1 LARIAHR
8 AALRQKRTG
17 FREKLRFAG
26 FSVRCGRELHAA
38 AFDPEGNGNADEM
51 SEANFPKRLTEGY
64 ESFLGGRFGRERQ
77 RFEELARGQNPQILL
92 IGCCDSRVSPE
103 LIFDAGPGEM
113 FVLRNVANL
122 VPPYQPNDDYHGTSA
137 AIEFAVMGL
146 KVKHIV
152 VMGHAHCGGVKAYA
166 ELQNDPYMRPLAPG
180 DFIGGWI
187 KLMAPAAES
196 LGAPTE
202 PLGEWSERLALESV
216 KLSLQNLRTFPY
228 IGTLEARGWLTLHGA
243 YFGVAG
249 GELLA
254 LDEADGEFRQVSPE
268 AHKDALGKAPR
279 F

>member
-1 LARIAHR
+1 M
-8 AALRQKRTG
+8 
-17 FREKLRFAG
+17 
-26 FSVRCGRELHAA
+26 
-38 AFDPEGNGNADEM
+38 AFDLAGHGNADQM
-51 SEANFPKRLTEGY
+51 SETNFPNRLTEGY
-64 ESFLGGRFGRERQ
+64 ENFLSGRFSRERE
-77 RFEELARGQNPQILL
+77 RFEELAEKGQNPQVLL

-152 VMGHAHCGGVKAYA
+152 VMGHARCSGVKAYA
-166 ELQNDPYMRPLAPG
+166 DLQHDPYIRPLAPG

-187 KLMAPAAES
+187 KLMGPAAEN
-196 LGAPTE
+196 LGTPTE
-202 PLGEWSERLALESV
+202 PLQAWSERLALQSV
-216 KLSLQNLRTFPY
+216 HQSIRNLRSFPY
-228 IGTLEARGWLTLHGA
+228 IGTLEARGWLSLHGA

-254 LDEADGEFRQVSPE
+254 LDEADGAFRQVSPK
-268 AHKDALGKAPR
+268 AHRDALGKAPR

>member
-1 LARIAHR
+1 MA
-8 AALRQKRTG
+8 
-17 FREKLRFAG
+17 EN
-26 FSVRCGRELHAA
+26 
-38 AFDPEGNGNADEM
+38 PE
-51 SEANFPKRLTEGY
+51 
-64 ESFLGGRFGRERQ
+64 
-77 RFEELARGQNPQILL
+77 ILL

-152 VMGHAHCGGVKAYA
+152 VMGHAQCGGVKAYTQ
-166 ELQNDPYMRPLAPG
+166 LQHDPYVRPLAPG

-196 LGAPTE
+196 LGPPTE
-202 PLGEWSERLALESV
+202 PLKEWSERLALESI
-216 KLSLQNLRTFPY
+216 KRSLKNLRTFPY
-228 IGTLEARGWLTLHGA
+228 IRTLEARGWLSLHGA
-243 YFGVAG
+243 YFGVAS
-249 GELLA
+249 GELLT
-254 LDEADGEFRQVSPE
+254 LDDPDGEFRQVSTQ
-268 AHKDALGKAPR
+268 AHRDALGKDSAFLKRGLAELKRKRRGPAPA

>member
-1 LARIAHR
+1 
-8 AALRQKRTG
+8 
-17 FREKLRFAG
+17 
-26 FSVRCGRELHAA
+26 
-38 AFDPEGNGNADEM
+38 M
-51 SEANFPKRLTEGY
+51 SEASFPKRLTEGY
-64 ESFLGGRFGRERQ
+64 ENFLGGRFGRERE
-77 RFEELARGQNPQILL
+77 RFEELAERGQSPQILL

-166 ELQNDPYMRPLAPG
+166 DLQYDPYMRPLAPG

-196 LGAPTE
+196 LGPPTE
-202 PLGEWSERLALESV
+202 PLKQWSERLALESV
-216 KLSLQNLRTFPY
+216 KRSLQNLRSFPY
-228 IGTLEARGWLTLHGA
+228 IATLEARGWLSLHGA
-243 YFGVAG
+243 YFGVAS

-254 LDEADGEFRQVSPE
+254 LDESNGEFLQLSAE
-268 AHKDALGKAPR
+268 AHRSALGKKPR

>member
-1 LARIAHR
+1 
-8 AALRQKRTG
+8 
-17 FREKLRFAG
+17 
-26 FSVRCGRELHAA
+26 
-38 AFDPEGNGNADEM
+38 M

-64 ESFLGGRFGRERQ
+64 ENFLGGRFSRERE
-77 RFEELARGQNPQILL
+77 RFEQLAEKGQSPQILL

-152 VMGHAHCGGVKAYA
+152 VMGHALCGGVRAFA
-166 ELQNDPYMRPLAPG
+166 DLQRDPYVRPLAPG

-202 PLGEWSERLALESV
+202 PLREWSQRLMLESV
-216 KLSLQNLRTFPY
+216 KQSIRNLRSFPY
-228 IGTLEARGWLTLHGA
+228 IATLEARGWLTLHGA
-243 YFGVAG
+243 CFGVAG

-254 LDEADGEFRQVSPE
+254 LDESDGVFRQVSPQ
-268 AHKDALGKAPR
+268 AHRDALGKAPR

>member
-1 LARIAHR
+1 
-8 AALRQKRTG
+8 
-17 FREKLRFAG
+17 
-26 FSVRCGRELHAA
+26 
-38 AFDPEGNGNADEM
+38 M
-51 SEANFPKRLTEGY
+51 SETSFPKRLAEGY
-64 ESFLGGRFGRERQ
+64 ESFLGGRFGRERE
-77 RFEELARGQNPQILL
+77 RFEHLAEQGQNPEILL

-152 VMGHAHCGGVKAYA
+152 VMGHAQCGGVKAYTQ
-166 ELQNDPYMRPLAPG
+166 LQSDPYMRPLAPG

-187 KLMAPAAES
+187 KLIGPAAEQ

-202 PLGEWSERLALESV
+202 PLEKWSERLALQSI
-216 KLSLQNLRTFPY
+216 KQSLKNLRSFPY
-228 IGTLEARGWLTLHGA
+228 IATLEARGWLSLHGA
-243 YFGVAG
+243 YFGVSS

-254 LDEADGEFRQVSPE
+254 LDDPDGEFRQIATS
-268 AHKDALGKAPR
+268 AHHDALGKEPR